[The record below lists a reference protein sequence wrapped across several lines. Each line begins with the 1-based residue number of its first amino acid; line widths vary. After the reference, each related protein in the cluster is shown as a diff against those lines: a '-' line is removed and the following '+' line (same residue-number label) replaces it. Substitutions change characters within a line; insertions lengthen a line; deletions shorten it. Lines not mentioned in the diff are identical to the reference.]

1 MFVFSCS
8 GHTGSLGLSTTWKKG
23 ILLAF
28 SIFTVGGLILIA
40 KTDYGR
46 LTSNLTHKIAQEH
59 SNKNLSTAQAPQSN
73 YNHTARLFGLAM
85 KKPKEIAPEQLP
97 ETRLNLILKGTFTHE
112 ESDKASA
119 LIAENN
125 KNTARFFVGD
135 EIAGSA
141 KLIAIRKGEI
151 TLRRNGQDELLR
163 LPYLKENN
171 LKVDERV
178 ARSRQRQAFSANKA
192 NSLAKN
198 SQIKSSKNTRNENT
212 NNSRQQQLKDRLA
225 RLRNNNSNE

>member
-1 MFVFSCS
+1 M
-8 GHTGSLGLSTTWKKG
+8 STTWAKVVLVAC
-23 ILLAF
+23 ICT
-28 SIFTVGGLILIA
+28 FTVGVLALVA
-40 KTDYGR
+40 KNDYAR
-46 LTSNLTHKIAQEH
+46 LTSSVSQNPVQEH
-59 SNKNLSTAQAPQSN
+59 STKKLSSNPSSQSSHN
-73 YNHTARLFGLAM
+73 QTSSLFGSIM
-85 KKPKEIAPEQLP
+85 ERPIEIAQEQLP

-198 SQIKSSKNTRNENT
+198 SQIKSNKNTKNDNT